1 MTDNMKI
8 VVTKAVCELIN
19 GDRKVINDKV
29 VVATDLE
36 SYRKQIFKATQ
47 NCKSVRFTYE
57 EIPD

>member
-36 SYRKQIFKATQ
+36 SYRKQVFKQTQ

-57 EIPD
+57 EIHD

>member
-36 SYRKQIFKATQ
+36 SYRKQIFKVTP
-47 NCKSVRFTYE
+47 NCRTVRFTYE
-57 EIPD
+57 ELPD

>member
-1 MTDNMKI
+1 MKI

-36 SYRKQIFKATQ
+36 SYRKQIFKVTP
-47 NCKSVRFTYE
+47 NCRTVRFTYE
-57 EIPD
+57 ELPD